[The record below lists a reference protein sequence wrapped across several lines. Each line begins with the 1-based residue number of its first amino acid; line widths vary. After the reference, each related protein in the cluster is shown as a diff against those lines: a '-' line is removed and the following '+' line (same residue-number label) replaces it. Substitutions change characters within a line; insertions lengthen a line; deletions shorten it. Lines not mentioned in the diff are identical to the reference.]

1 MDIKALIR
9 EARPNV
15 RDSTINKYVQGIN
28 KLHSLLV
35 GNTPIKNLDFLKN
48 KEKVTKAI
56 EDKYTSNTSANL
68 FNVIVVALKADD
80 GNAKLAEYY
89 SEKRDHEH
97 SIYES
102 VVRSNKKTVKQE
114 ENWVT
119 LEEVDKVLSVLNE
132 HFQEIYDQ
140 FLETNKLSRRQYL
153 KAQEFIVLA
162 IHRQIPMRND
172 LAGMAWGIVTGVNW
186 INKDGDKFKFN
197 LETYKTSGKY
207 GRRDIV
213 VEDETLNSNIEKFS
227 QMNHFMQ
234 TSEVKYF
241 ILNSKME
248 KMSSNGLTKLLNKI
262 FSRDLDKKISSSMLR
277 HIYLSDKY
285 SKELQERKKDSHNMM
300 HSLQQQKDYIKI

>member
-1 MDIKALIR
+1 
-9 EARPNV
+9 
-15 RDSTINKYVQGIN
+15 
-28 KLHSLLV
+28 
-35 GNTPIKNLDFLKN
+35 
-48 KEKVTKAI
+48 
-56 EDKYTSNTSANL
+56 
-68 FNVIVVALKADD
+68 
-80 GNAKLAEYY
+80 
-89 SEKRDHEH
+89 
-97 SIYES
+97 
-102 VVRSNKKTVKQE
+102 
-114 ENWVT
+114 
-119 LEEVDKVLSVLNE
+119 VDKVLSVLNE